1 MIKKILFC
9 SALLSTLLVISCG
22 GGGGGSSSA
31 NVTIGGTGG
40 KGLMGGATVS
50 AYAVNSDGSV
60 STTALG
66 TTTSSSSA
74 SNFGAYSL
82 SIPPTSQPVIVQMT
96 ANSNTTMLDETN
108 IVGGVQQ
115 QVAAP
120 AGMMLRSFVSSATS
134 NNSSVSIN
142 PFTEMAVNS
151 IPAGSISANS
161 LQQAAFVVKSSVLG
175 GSVDPVSTIIPAG
188 TSAPATTDSKSTP
201 AQLALFSVNSQV
213 AQLAK
218 TGACS
223 TTNTSVGDQFKCV
236 VSDPTNGLNSTLSVN
251 GSTATINS
259 PSILNALQATSLPA
273 AVVQAVGS
281 NAVTLPTITA
291 SSPGGKTTITVP
303 STAQISTYASADTF
317 AKNLSTSTK
326 SYASFLT
333 SFGNAGKSLVHLSDI
348 NLRMF
353 RYLITS
359 VNTLCSASQCV
370 VGTSIPY
377 TTNYGGGYTYNFDND
392 PIGAGYSVSLAQGT
406 QSGAY
411 NYTIIN
417 NTNSSTYTGTVS
429 YSNSSTSGASINFN
443 GTVPN
448 LVQVNGSNTILVQ
461 PTSVQFT
468 LSAST
473 LSHTI
478 NTSVNGTVSFSAS
491 APAVSGLPAFSF
503 SLSNGIASG
512 EFLTGSPSYVYA
524 VSCASSSTS
533 PSSSLTNSSCTN
545 QITTVYKP
553 YDVAPT
559 SISGTICLSQGDTS
573 CSTPG
578 TAGTANTFN
587 GSIQATGGYSQ
598 PPITPTASAS
608 ATTRNILY
616 PETATLSG
624 TVTLSNGDT
633 ATGSIALTTDYSKVN
648 TTQAQS
654 SSNYGSGGIR
664 VDLTG
669 YDSNKTNFTEI
680 VLIDQRTSYTNAALS
695 AQVFTTSDKSNWI
708 ELTGSYTID
717 PTLCGTYQ
725 WVCFKPSKQSGS
737 VNDSIVITSSG
748 NYGGTYSINGKSAT
762 ITDAS
767 GNTVGAIKNNQLY
780 IDGGVTLVY
789 FASTPQ

>member
-9 SALLSTLLVISCG
+9 CGLLSTLLIISCG
-22 GGGGGSSSA
+22 SSGGGSSPA

-50 AYAVNSDGSV
+50 AYAVNPDGSV

-96 ANSNTTMLDETN
+96 ANSSTTMLDETN
-108 IVGGVQQ
+108 IVSGVQQ

-120 AGMMLRSFVSSATS
+120 AGMMLRSFVSNATS
-134 NNSSVSIN
+134 NNPSVSIN

-151 IPAGSISANS
+151 IPAGSVSTTS

-175 GSVDPVSTIIPAG
+175 SSVDPFSTIIPAG
-188 TSAPATTDSKSTP
+188 TSAPAITDGKSTP

-218 TGACS
+218 TGSCS
-223 TTNTSVGDQFKCV
+223 TKTTDGDKFNCV
-236 VSDPTNGLNSTLSVN
+236 VSDPQNGLNSTLSVN

-259 PSILNALQATSLPA
+259 PTILNALQATSLPA
-273 AVVQAVGS
+273 AVVTAVGS
-281 NAVTLPTITA
+281 YAVSLPTITA

-303 STAQISTYASADTF
+303 STAQIGAYASADTF

-326 SYASFLT
+326 SYAKFLT
-333 SFGNAGKSLVHLSDI
+333 TFGDAGKSLVNLSDI

-353 RYLITS
+353 KYLITS
-359 VNTLCSASQCV
+359 VNTLCSASQCR

-377 TTNYGGGYTYNFDND
+377 TTNYVGGYYNFNND
-392 PIGAGYSVSLAQGT
+392 PIGAGYSVSLANGT

-417 NTNSSTYTGTVS
+417 NTNSSTYTGTIS

-443 GTVPN
+443 GIVPN
-448 LVQVNGSNTILVQ
+448 LVQVNGSSTILVQ

-473 LSHTI
+473 LSPTI
-478 NTSVNGTVSFSAS
+478 NTSVTGTVSFSAS
-491 APAVSGLPAFSF
+491 ALAVPGLPAFSF
-503 SLSNGIASG
+503 SLSNGSASG
-512 EFLTGSPSYVYA
+512 EYLTGSP
-524 VSCASSSTS
+524 
-533 PSSSLTNSSCTN
+533 PGL
-545 QITTVYKP
+545 
-553 YDVAPT
+553 APT
-559 SISGTICLSQGDTS
+559 GISGTICLSQGDTS
-573 CSTPG
+573 CSSTG

-587 GSIQATGGYSQ
+587 GSIQVTGGYSQ
-598 PPITPTASAS
+598 PPVTPTASAS
-608 ATTRNILY
+608 ATTQKILY

-624 TVTLSNGDT
+624 KVTLSNGDT

-648 TTQAQS
+648 TTQVQS
-654 SSNYGSGGIR
+654 ASNFGLGGIK
-664 VDLTG
+664 VDLAG
-669 YDSNKTNFTEI
+669 YDSNQTYFTEI
-680 VLIDQRTSYTNAALS
+680 VLIDQRSSYTNAGLS

-717 PTLCGTYQ
+717 PTLCGSYN
-725 WVCFKPSKQSGS
+725 WGCLNRSKQSGS

-748 NYGGTYSINGKSAT
+748 NYGGTYSIAGKSAT

-767 GNTVGAIKNNQLY
+767 GNNVAAIKNNQLY
-780 IDGGVTLVY
+780 IDGGVTLVN